1 LTDIATSGA
10 SPASTDNAARFE
22 ALVVRLG
29 HPFREPSLLVTALR
43 HRSWCVEHPGHEANE
58 RLEFLGDAV
67 LGLVVAAELFQR
79 HPELA
84 EGRLTE
90 ARKAVVSAAALA
102 PVARDL
108 GLGEALELGRGEEMT
123 GGRQKASLLENALE
137 AVVGAVYL
145 DDGLD
150 AARTFVLRHLS
161 SAIAQA
167 ATQPG
172 VDFKSRLQE
181 LVARRS
187 LDPPRYEVSAEGP
200 DHAKNFSAVVWVAG
214 ATAGQGQGSSK
225 KQAEQEAAR
234 EALAAFTLELTEE
247 EEAATSH
254 ERSSTTGP
262 TDV

>member
-1 LTDIATSGA
+1 LTDIATPGA
-10 SPASTDNAARFE
+10 LPAAGDATAGFD
-22 ALVVRLG
+22 ALLTRLG
-29 HPFREPSLLVTALR
+29 HSFTDPQLLATALR

-67 LGLVVAAELFQR
+67 LGLVVAAELYQR

-102 PVARDL
+102 PVAREL
-108 GLGEALELGRGEEMT
+108 GLGDALELGRGEELT
-123 GGRQKASLLENALE
+123 GGRDKASLLENALE

-150 AARTFVLRHLS
+150 AARAFVLRHLS
-161 SAIAQA
+161 STIDQA

-181 LVARRS
+181 LVARRT
-187 LDPPRYEVSAEGP
+187 LEPPRYEVRAEGP
-200 DHAKNFSAVVWVAG
+200 DHAKAFFAVVWVAG
-214 ATAGQGQGSSK
+214 APAGQGEGKSK

-234 EALAAFTLELTEE
+234 EALASLAADRP
-247 EEAATSH
+247 EANEAT
-254 ERSSTTGP
+254 
-262 TDV
+262 DA